1 MKNVTVRI
9 LMLALAL
16 SLLLVVV
23 APTQALPAQQTNLLK
38 NAGFELPYS
47 NKGEADGWGRWH
59 RQSSEDKLDEC
70 TNGYHVL
77 PAWSPETVSS
87 GLIHSG
93 GASQHVGNQWR
104 TWAGGVFQ
112 TVSNVTPGSTYRFTV
127 YAYGRGSS
135 DNYPAASETGLLM
148 NVRVGIDPNGSSL
161 WNDGDVFWSGTI
173 NPHDIW
179 QPVSVEVTATG
190 NQLTVFTAADWGV
203 EGVNQ
208 CRKHLD
214 VWFDTAEL
222 IEVGPPPTNT
232 PAPLPTLP
240 PATAVPPTATPIPAT
255 DTPDIP
261 PTVTPVPPTEVPT
274 QPPGGT
280 ICVNAFADDNGN
292 GARDENEGYMGN
304 VTFTIANGS
313 QVVSQAVST
322 GTDAP
327 FCVEGLAAGSYQIAQ
342 NVPGRLEMTTA
353 GNATIQVEVGR
364 TVGIEFG
371 SRLRDE
377 STEVANAEVPVPAE
391 PTAEPT
397 TAPPPEQAENG
408 FDLAAISGL
417 LVMVVAVILLGA
429 LIFLAL
435 RRNS

>member
-1 MKNVTVRI
+1 MKKVITRA
-9 LMLALAL
+9 LFLALAL
-16 SLLLVVV
+16 MLVLVVV
-23 APTQALPAQQTNLLK
+23 APTQARPAQQTNLLK
-38 NAGFELPYS
+38 NSGFELPYG
-47 NKGEADGWGRWH
+47 NRGAADNWGRWH
-59 RQSSEDKLDEC
+59 RQSSEDQLDEC

-77 PAWSPETVSS
+77 PSWSAETVSS

-93 GASQHVGNQWR
+93 SASQHIGNQWR

-112 TVSNVTPGSTYRFTV
+112 TVSNVTPGATYRFTV
-127 YAYGRGSS
+127 YAYGRGSM
-135 DNYPAASETGLLM
+135 DNYPAASDTSLQM

-173 NPHDIW
+173 NPHDVW

-190 NQLTVFTAADWGV
+190 DQLSVFTAADFGV

-222 IEVGPPPTNT
+222 IEVGPPATNT

-261 PTVTPVPPTEVPT
+261 PTDTPVPPTDVPT

-292 GARDENEGYMGN
+292 GSRDESEGYMGN
-304 VTFTIANGS
+304 VTFTVASGS

-322 GTDAP
+322 GSDTP
-327 FCVEGLAAGSYQIAQ
+327 FCVEGLEEGSYQVAQ

-353 GNATIQVEVGR
+353 GNATVQVEVGR

-371 SRLRDE
+371 SRLRSE
-377 STEVANAEVPVPAE
+377 STEVADVNVPAPE
-391 PTAEPT
+391 PTAETPVT
-397 TAPPPEQAENG
+397 DPAPEQESGG
-408 FDLAAISGL
+408 FNLAAISGL
-417 LVMVVAVILLGA
+417 LVMVIAVILLGA

-435 RRNS
+435 RRSS